1 MRYILLPTVCAVM
14 LAGACAPESRDPAL
28 TGPDQLV
35 VPLFAANGGAG
46 HNFGTHLSGGEEV
59 PANSSRAQG
68 QAVFTLSADGLSLS
82 YTLIVANIVD
92 VTQAHIHMAPAGANG
107 GVVAWL
113 YPSAPPLQLIP
124 GRSQG
129 ILGQGVITAAN
140 LVGALAGQTL
150 QDLLDAITAGNTYVN
165 VHTVQLAPG
174 EIRGQID

>member
-1 MRYILLPTVCAVM
+1 
-14 LAGACAPESRDPAL
+14 
-28 TGPDQLV
+28 
-35 VPLFAANGGAG
+35 
-46 HNFGTHLSGGEEV
+46 
-59 PANSSRAQG
+59 
-68 QAVFTLSADGLSLS
+68 LSLA

-92 VTQAHIHMAPAGANG
+92 VTQSHIHMAPAGANG
-107 GVVAWL
+107 GIVAWL

-150 QDLLDAITAGNTYVN
+150 QDLLDAIAAGNTYVN
-165 VHTVQLAPG
+165 VHTVQLPPG

>member
-1 MRYILLPTVCAVM
+1 MRYTMLPTVCAAL
-14 LAGACAPESRDPAL
+14 LAGACSPESRDPEM

-35 VPLFAANGGAG
+35 VPLFAANGGEG
-46 HNFGTHLSGGEEV
+46 HNFGTHLSGDEEV

-92 VTQAHIHMAPAGANG
+92 VTQAHIHMAPAGSNG

-113 YPSAPPLQLIP
+113 YPSAPPMQLIP

-140 LVGALAGQTL
+140 LVGALAGMTL
-150 QDLLDAITAGNTYVN
+150 QDLLDAISAGNTYVN
-165 VHTVQLAPG
+165 VQTVQLAPG

>member
-1 MRYILLPTVCAVM
+1 MRFTMLPAVCAVM
-14 LAGACAPESRDPAL
+14 LAGACAPESRAPEL

-35 VPLFAANGGAG
+35 IPLFAANGGAG
-46 HNFGTHLSGGEEV
+46 HNFGTHLSNREEV
-59 PANSSRAQG
+59 PANTSRAQG
-68 QAVFTLSADGLSLS
+68 QAVFTLSADGLSLA

-92 VTQAHIHMAPAGANG
+92 VTQSHIHMAPAGANG
-107 GVVAWL
+107 GIVAWL

-150 QDLLDAITAGNTYVN
+150 QDLLDAIAAGNTYVN
-165 VHTVQLAPG
+165 VHTVQLPPG

>member
-1 MRYILLPTVCAVM
+1 MRYRMLSAACAAVLL
-14 LAGACAPESRDPAL
+14 GACADASRGPEL

-35 VPLFAANGGAG
+35 VPLFTANGGAG
-46 HNFGTHLSGGEEV
+46 HNFGTHLRGGEEV

-82 YTLIVANIVD
+82 YTLVVANIVD
-92 VTQAHIHMAPAGANG
+92 VTQAHIHMAPVGSNG

-113 YPSAPPLQLIP
+113 YPSAPPSLLIP

-150 QDLLDAITAGNTYVN
+150 QDLLAAIAAGNTYVN

>member
-1 MRYILLPTVCAVM
+1 MRYIMLSTACAVM
-14 LAGACAPESRDPAL
+14 LAGACSPESGEPEL

-46 HNFGTHLSGGEEV
+46 HHFGTHLSGREEV

-129 ILGQGVITAAN
+129 ILGQGVITAAS

-150 QDLLDAITAGNTYVN
+150 QDLLDAIAAGNAYVN
-165 VHTVQLAPG
+165 VHTVQRAPG